1 MFSGNLNNKIEEAL
15 SVQLRSTILILS
27 VKSVT
32 GGSINDAYCLV
43 TNNGKYFIKTNQ
55 ANRYPNMFE
64 REAKGLALLKNANTI
79 RIPKVILFDEFE
91 ATSFLI
97 LEYIESTNP
106 QPDFWQNFGKKLAE
120 LHQNTNTNF
129 GLDYNNYIGS
139 LHQQNN
145 LHPTWVDFFINER
158 LQPQIKLARDNNEID
173 STTILKFEN
182 LYKKLDEVFPKEKPA
197 LLHGDLWSGNFMS
210 DEKGESVIMDPTVYY
225 GHREMDIAMA
235 KLFGGF
241 DAEFYSSYN
250 EHYPL
255 ENGWEQRINVCNLY
269 PLMVHVNL
277 FGGGYLGQVK
287 SILSKF

>member
-1 MFSGNLNNKIEEAL
+1 MKFRAERHGSVNQGYFPIKETTIIHPDLVEGWVFCRRAFDLDDNPNYKWEDYWPEARFEESFRKIVLEHE
-15 SVQLRSTILILS
+15 QLILPLMQ
-27 VKSVT
+27 
-32 GGSINDAYCLV
+32 SILQY
-43 TNNGKYFIKTNQ
+43 
-55 ANRYPNMFE
+55 
-64 REAKGLALLKNANTI
+64 LKVNI
-79 RIPKVILFDEFE
+79 HSYDKRL
-91 ATSFLI
+91 
-97 LEYIESTNP
+97 
-106 QPDFWQNFGKKLAE
+106 
-120 LHQNTNTNF
+120 TNTNF

>member
-129 GLDYNNYIGS
+129 GLDHNNYIGS

-158 LQPQIKLARDNNEID
+158 LQPQIKLARDNNEVD

-210 DEKGESVIMDPTVYY
+210 DEKGESVIMDPAVYY
-225 GHREMDIAMA
+225 GCREMDIAMA
-235 KLFGGF
+235 RLFGGF

-250 EHYPL
+250 EYYPL
-255 ENGWEQRINVCNLY
+255 ENGWEQRIDVCNLY